1 MGKLISKRYAVALFE
16 LAKETNKIDEFDVQ
30 VKSIHS
36 IIKGDKEFLAVLNHP
51 RVTGAE
57 KFSLF
62 ENVFKGNVS
71 EEILGLISIIVNKN
85 RETEIIEILE
95 TFLNLVKEYKGIT
108 TAFVYS
114 ATKLTES
121 QIEAIKEKL
130 SKKLNK
136 EVIIETKEQP
146 ELIGGLLI
154 NVDGKV
160 IDNSIK
166 KGLKDIR
173 KSLIN
178 N

>member
-1 MGKLISKRYAVALFE
+1 MGKLISKRYAVALFD
-16 LAKETNKIDEFDVQ
+16 LAKETNKVDEFNAQVQ
-30 VKSIHS
+30 FIFDSI
-36 IIKGDKEFLAVLNHP
+36 KDNNEFLVVLNHP
-51 RVTGAE
+51 TVSVAE

-62 ENVFKGNVS
+62 ENVFKDNVS

-85 RETEIIEILE
+85 RETEILNILE

-108 TAFVYS
+108 TAFIYS
-114 ATKLTES
+114 ATQLSDS
-121 QIEAIKEKL
+121 QLSAIKEKL

-136 EVIIETKEQP
+136 DVIIKAYIQP
-146 ELIGGLLI
+146 ELIGGMLI

-166 KGLKDIR
+166 KSLADIK